1 VTVSS
6 MTGFARTSG
15 AAGDDNWSW
24 ELKSVNSRGLDL
36 RCRLHGG
43 LEALEVAARAAATKR
58 FHRGNVT
65 MNLTLNRTG
74 ATAEIRINEDVLGA
88 VLAAAAELAKRID
101 APPPSVDGLLAMRG
115 VLETVEREE
124 TEAERKTLEAGV
136 LATLDEALDSLA
148 TDRGAEGRR
157 LDGIIAGQ
165 IDAIAE
171 LTAGAGQLTAVQPAA
186 LKARLRRQVA
196 ELLETADGMADGLA
210 EDRLLQEAAVLA
222 TKADVREELDRLAAH
237 VEAARELLADQ
248 GAVGRRLDFL
258 AQEFNRE
265 ANTLCSKSQDA
276 ALTKIGI
283 ELKTVIDQFREQAQN
298 IE

>member
-1 VTVSS
+1 VTVLS
-6 MTGFARTSG
+6 MTGFARTAG
-15 AAGDDNWSW
+15 AAGDYSWSW

-43 LEALEVAARAAATKR
+43 LDALEVAARAAATKR

-65 MNLTLNRTG
+65 MNLTMNRPGT
-74 ATAEIRINEDVLGA
+74 TAEIRINEDVLGA

-115 VLETVEREE
+115 VLETVEREDS
-124 TEAERKTLEAGV
+124 EAERKTLEAGV
-136 LATLDEALDSLA
+136 LATLDEALDGLA
-148 TDRGAEGRR
+148 TDRASEGRR
-157 LDGIIAGQ
+157 LDGIVAGQ
-165 IDAIAE
+165 IETIAE
-171 LTAGAGQLTAVQPAA
+171 LTAAAGQLAAVQPAA
-186 LKARLRRQVA
+186 LKARLQRQVA
-196 ELLETADGMADGLA
+196 ALLDNADGLA

-237 VEAARELLADQ
+237 VDASRELLADQ

-276 ALTKIGI
+276 ALTKVGI

>member
-1 VTVSS
+1 MTVLS
-6 MTGFARTSG
+6 MTGFARTAG
-15 AAGDDNWSW
+15 AAGDYSWSW

-43 LEALEVAARAAATKR
+43 LDALEVAARAAATKR

-65 MNLTLNRTG
+65 MNLTMNRPGT
-74 ATAEIRINEDVLGA
+74 TAEIRINEDVLGA

-115 VLETVEREE
+115 VLETVEREDS
-124 TEAERKTLEAGV
+124 EAERKTLEAGV
-136 LATLDEALDSLA
+136 LATLDEALDGLA
-148 TDRGAEGRR
+148 TDRASEGRR
-157 LDGIIAGQ
+157 LDGIVAGQ
-165 IDAIAE
+165 IETIAE
-171 LTAGAGQLTAVQPAA
+171 LTAAAGQLAAVQPAA
-186 LKARLRRQVA
+186 LKARLQRQVA
-196 ELLETADGMADGLA
+196 ALLDNADGLA

-237 VEAARELLADQ
+237 VDASRELLADQ

-276 ALTKIGI
+276 ALTKVGI

>member
-1 VTVSS
+1 MTVSS
-6 MTGFARTSG
+6 MTGFAQTAG
-15 AAGDDNWSW
+15 AAGDYSWSW

-43 LEALEVAARAAATKR
+43 LDALEVAARAAATKR

-65 MNLTLNRTG
+65 MNLTMNRPG

-115 VLETVEREE
+115 VLETVEREDS
-124 TEAERKTLEAGV
+124 EAERKTLEAGV
-136 LATLDEALDSLA
+136 LATLDEALDGLA
-148 TDRGAEGRR
+148 TDRASEGRR
-157 LDGIIAGQ
+157 LDGIVAGQ
-165 IDAIAE
+165 IETIAE
-171 LTAGAGQLTAVQPAA
+171 LTAAAGQLAAVQPAA
-186 LKARLRRQVA
+186 LKARLQRQVA
-196 ELLETADGMADGLA
+196 ALLDNADGLA

-237 VEAARELLADQ
+237 VDAARELLADQ

-276 ALTKIGI
+276 ALTKVGI